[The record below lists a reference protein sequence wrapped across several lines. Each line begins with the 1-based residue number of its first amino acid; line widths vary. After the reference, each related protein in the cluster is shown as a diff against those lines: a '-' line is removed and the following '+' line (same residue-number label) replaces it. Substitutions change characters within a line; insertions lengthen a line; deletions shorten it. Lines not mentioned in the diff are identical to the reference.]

1 MPAGAR
7 AYVAAMA
14 AAGVC
19 SLSLGILHW
28 TGTDLPRFLA
38 LVVLGVLCSTLKVSL
53 PGATSTLSVNYI
65 FVLIAS
71 SICDLPQT
79 LIVATGCFIA
89 QTFLRAKARPHL
101 VHVLFNSSS
110 SMVLVAATYGV
121 YHSTLLRHVSD
132 SIPFLFLCTSLVY
145 FFLNTGSVAAIVA
158 LTERK
163 NLIGIWR
170 NSYLW
175 TAPQY
180 LLGGTVAALF
190 TALSGAFGWQ
200 WALLVVP
207 SMWGL
212 YSSYRLYLGRFEEQE
227 RHAREMSDL
236 HLRAIEALAVAIDA
250 KDETTHDHLRRV
262 QVYSMEIAR
271 QLGLSGLEIQAL
283 QAAALL
289 HDIGKLAVPEYILS
303 KPGRLTPEEFERIKV
318 HPAIGAEILDRVRFP
333 YPVVPIVA
341 AHHEKWNGSGYPKGL
356 KGEEIPIGARIL
368 AVVDCLDALASDRQY
383 RRALPLSEAM
393 EEIAA
398 QAGSSFDPQVVKVL
412 QLRYR
417 ELEELAKARGPD
429 TTKLT
434 RPADTGHGTAPDA
447 GFAQVAAG
455 APEDAPN
462 FIASIAAAR
471 QEFQSLHELTS
482 ALGTSLTVGSTL
494 SLLGAHLKSIV
505 PHDSLAI
512 YILEGGTLVP
522 QHVSGVDSA
531 LFASMRIPLGQGLS
545 GWVAENRKPI
555 VNGNPLVEPGYLR
568 DPGQFSVLMSA
579 TAVPLVGT
587 RGVIGVLT
595 LYSRARDSFTR
606 DHLRLLNAVS
616 SKAAITI
623 EHALELTEALRSA
636 QTDALTGLANTR
648 ALFLHLDAEL
658 SRCSRSGEALT
669 VLVLDL
675 DGFKQVNDRFG
686 HLTGNR
692 VLRTVAEALR
702 GGSREYDL
710 VARIGGDEFVVVM
723 PGMDAISV
731 SQKSDD
737 LTRLIRRACAECIG
751 EDSVSVSIGRAIYPA
766 DGADAE
772 DLLASADRAMYAV
785 KHLHHLSRDARQIEA
800 ARLEV
805 VAIQ

>member
-1 MPAGAR
+1 MSAGAR
-7 AYVAAMA
+7 VYVAATA
-14 AAGVC
+14 VAGVC
-19 SLSLGILHW
+19 SLSLGMLHW
-28 TGTDLPRFLA
+28 TGTELPRFLV
-38 LVVLGVLCSTLKVSL
+38 LLVLGVLCSTLKVPL
-53 PGATSTLSVNYI
+53 PGTTSTLSVNYI
-65 FVLIAS
+65 FVLIAA
-71 SICDLPQT
+71 SICDLPQA
-79 LIVATGCFIA
+79 LIVAVGCFIA
-89 QTFLRAKARPHL
+89 QSILRAKARPHW
-101 VHVLFNSSS
+101 VHVVFNTSS
-110 SMVLVAATYGV
+110 SMVLVSATYAV
-121 YHSTLLRHVSD
+121 YHSALVRQVSD

-145 FFLNTGSVAAIVA
+145 FFLNTVSVAVIVA

-170 NSYLW
+170 TSYLW

-180 LLGGTVAALF
+180 LMGATVAALF
-190 TALSGAFGWQ
+190 TALSKAFGWQ
-200 WALLVVP
+200 WALLVIP
-207 SMWGL
+207 SMWVL
-212 YSSYRLYLGRFEEQE
+212 YSSYRLYLGRFEEQQH
-227 RHAREMSDL
+227 HAREMSDL

-262 QVYSMEIAR
+262 QVYSMEVAR
-271 QLGLSGLEIQAL
+271 ELGLSGLNTQAL

-341 AHHEKWNGSGYPKGL
+341 AHHEKWDGTGYPKGL
-356 KGEEIPIGARIL
+356 KGEQIPIGARIL
-368 AVVDCLDALASDRQY
+368 AAVDCLDALASDRQY

-393 EEIAA
+393 ERVAA
-398 QAGSSFDPQVVKVL
+398 QAGSSFDPQVVRVL
-412 QLRYR
+412 QRRYR
-417 ELEELAKARGPD
+417 ELEEVARAISSD
-429 TTKLT
+429 ATKLSRT
-434 RPADTGHGTAPDA
+434 ADSGRGTAPDA
-447 GFAQVAAG
+447 GFEQIAGG

-482 ALGTSLTVGSTL
+482 ALGTSLTVDSTL
-494 SLLGAHLKSIV
+494 SLLGVHLKSIV

-512 YILEGGTLVP
+512 YIVEGDTLVP
-522 QHVSGVDSA
+522 HHASGVDSG

-545 GWVAENRKPI
+545 GWVAENKKPI

-568 DPGQFSVLMSA
+568 DPGQFSVLLSA
-579 TAVPLVGT
+579 TAVPLLGT

-595 LYSRARDSFTR
+595 LYSRAKDSFTR

-623 EHALELTEALRSA
+623 EHALELSEALRSA

-692 VLRTVAEALR
+692 VLRTAAEALK
-702 GGSREYDL
+702 GASRDYDL
-710 VARIGGDEFVVVM
+710 VARMGGDEFVIVM

-731 SQKSDD
+731 SQKSHE
-737 LTRLIRRACAECIG
+737 LARQVRRACSGCIG
-751 EDSVSVSIGRAIYPA
+751 EDTVSVSIGRATYPG

-772 DLLASADRAMYAV
+772 DLLASADRDMYAV
-785 KHLHHLSRDARQIEA
+785 KSSHRLRRDARYLET
-800 ARLEV
+800 ARSEV
-805 VAIQ
+805 AAIQ